1 MPKKKQTTRAG
12 TSATKLRATALTK
25 RIEQW
30 SEANGDDARAETMQV
45 LLARGSR
52 AKKRKPQRT
61 KTQVASALGE

>member
-12 TSATKLRATALTK
+12 TSATKIRMSTTLTK

-30 SEANGDDARAETMQV
+30 SEANDNDARAETMHV

-52 AKKRKPQRT
+52 AKKRKPQST
-61 KTQVASALGE
+61 KT